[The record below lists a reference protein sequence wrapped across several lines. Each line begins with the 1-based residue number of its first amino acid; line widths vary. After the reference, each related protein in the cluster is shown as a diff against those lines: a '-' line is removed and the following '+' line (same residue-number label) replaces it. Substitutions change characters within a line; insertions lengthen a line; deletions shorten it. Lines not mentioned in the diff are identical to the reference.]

1 MSRWLRF
8 LVSAVLLALVVTLA
22 DWREVLEV
30 MRRVDVGWVGIALLL
45 AVCDRIVTNF
55 RWQAFLTARDV
66 DIGFMRLFRVQLL
79 ANFIGSFLPGFI
91 GVDAVRIGALCRSG
105 EPTAPVV
112 AATLVDRFSIALA
125 TLLLGAA
132 TVLLLAGTR
141 LPPHVVQF
149 VLVLAGLGTAMVM
162 TGLHPGVR
170 RWAQAQM
177 LPWVPERL
185 RHTVAEVGRA
195 SLAYRHQPALVVRA
209 TLLTALLFFV
219 RILFAKSLGHAC
231 GIDIAIADLLLVIPV
246 LWVVVMV
253 PITIGGIGVQ
263 DAGYV
268 VLMGFIGIAAPV
280 AISMSLVEHV
290 VSRVASLPGA
300 LFLSEANARNPVG
313 DGGSKAP
320 ALPIDTRH
328 D

>member
-1 MSRWLRF
+1 MTRLLRF
-8 LVSAVLLALVVTLA
+8 LVSAVLLGLVLALA

-30 MRRVDVGWVGIALLL
+30 MRRVDLGWVGIALLL
-45 AVCDRIVTNF
+45 AICDRIVTNF
-55 RWQAFLTARDV
+55 RWRAFLTARGVDV
-66 DIGFMRLFRVQLL
+66 GFMRLFRVQLL

-91 GVDAVRIGALCRSG
+91 GVDAVRIGALCRAG

-112 AATLVDRFSIALA
+112 AATLVDRFTIALA

-141 LPPHVVQF
+141 LPSHVVQF
-149 VLVLAGLGTAMVM
+149 VLVLAAAGTATVM

-170 RWAQAQM
+170 RWARSRI

-195 SLAYRHQPALVVRA
+195 SLAYRHQPALILRVVF
-209 TLLTALLFFV
+209 LTAVLFFV

-231 GIDIAIADLLLVIPV
+231 GIDIGIAELLLVIPV

-253 PITIGGIGVQ
+253 PITVGGIGVQ

-268 VLMGFIGIAAPV
+268 VLMGFIGIGAPV
-280 AISMSLVEHV
+280 AISMSLVEHI

-300 LFLSEANARNPVG
+300 FFLAEARARMPR
-313 DGGSKAP
+313 DGGTSKP
-320 ALPIDTRH
+320 PSLPVDTRAE
-328 D
+328 